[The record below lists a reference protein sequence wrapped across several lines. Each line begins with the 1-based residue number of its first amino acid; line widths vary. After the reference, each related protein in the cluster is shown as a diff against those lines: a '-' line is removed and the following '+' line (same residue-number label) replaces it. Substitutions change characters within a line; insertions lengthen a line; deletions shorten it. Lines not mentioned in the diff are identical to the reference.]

1 MRVLIGAALAAFLV
15 TAPAVAQEGAA
26 APQQLVSRCGEMPA
40 APTLPDGARANER
53 AMNAGQEAFAA
64 WRTAAEPVI
73 QCRNAEMAAWRQQYD
88 AMGARNEADG
98 QVATTVVTSWTA
110 AVEAYNART
119 ERRGNN
125 NNNNNNNR

>member
-1 MRVLIGAALAAFLV
+1 MRILIGAALAAFLV
-15 TAPAVAQEGAA
+15 AAPAVAQDGAA
-26 APQQLVSRCGEMPA
+26 SQQLVSRCGDMPA
-40 APTLPDGARANER
+40 PPTLPDGARANER
-53 AMNAGQEAFAA
+53 AMNQGQEAFAA

-73 QCRNAEMAAWRQQYD
+73 QCRNAEMTAWRQQYD

-98 QVATTVVTSWTA
+98 QVATNVVSSWAA

-125 NNNNNNNR
+125 NNNNR